1 MYLPRVC
8 ILRFQQDEDDA
19 STVAAE
25 NSSSSEEE
33 ESKKASSKKK
43 GSAPQQQRR
52 KKRKPR
58 VEIEHEMEPSTSR
71 QKQRVWWKCAST
83 TAKTIYILSKY
94 IHISHIF
101 FFVVQLSI
109 RFGNKQFHSH
119 NEMLITFWLFWEF
132 KNFGLQIKSCRY
144 FERKYH
150 KMKKYWAKSHKGKC
164 TVYTS
169 CSFLL

>member
-1 MYLPRVC
+1 MPQRQP
-8 ILRFQQDEDDA
+8 LR
-19 STVAAE
+19 TLHLRMRR
-25 NSSSSEEE
+25 NRR
-33 ESKKASSKKK
+33 K
-43 GSAPQQQRR
+43 PLQRR
-52 KKRKPR
+52 KAQHLSSSDGKNGNQEWKSNTRWSHRRR
-58 VEIEHEMEPSTSR
+58 VKSRGFDESVPQPQPKQFTSC
-71 QKQRVWWKCAST
+71 QNT
-83 TAKTIYILSKY
+83 FTFLT
-94 IHISHIF
+94 

-150 KMKKYWAKSHKGKC
+150 KMKKYWAESHKGKC